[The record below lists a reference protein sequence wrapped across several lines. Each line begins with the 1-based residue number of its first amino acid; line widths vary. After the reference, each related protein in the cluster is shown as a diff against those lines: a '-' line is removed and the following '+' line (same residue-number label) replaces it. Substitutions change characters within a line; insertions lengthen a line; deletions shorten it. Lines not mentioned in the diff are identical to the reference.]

1 MLDSRPENSRSA
13 LLSTACIAAC
23 FCLALAG
30 RADALTVPD
39 SDTIPQD
46 VLADVLRK
54 QADIAFIGE
63 RVQTTFSH
71 DPEREDRTNRQHVY
85 HAPPDEY
92 RLDYLDLSEG
102 RELHFL
108 AKGDHLYRWRS
119 GERVT
124 MRERRP
130 EQTLGLVITLTYLDL
145 LRENY
150 RIKADEGP
158 EVAGRLTYSVQITPR
173 VEGRP
178 SLRAWV
184 DRTYG
189 VPLKVEWYDYKGTL
203 EQRTEY
209 TTITFQPTLAVDYFQ
224 IPEGA
229 EIRAPSREGFY
240 SSPEELASKTGLMAP
255 ISTRPLTGFRLTEIW
270 HSQREGVDRVQA
282 VYSDGYASLSIFAI
296 HDPENAPEGID
307 EPSVRSIT
315 SERRRG
321 TAIVR
326 GWLGDTQITLI
337 SDRIPES
344 RLAFMLTTLQL
355 TGKMPHRR

>member
-1 MLDSRPENSRSA
+1 MRDGKPQNGRSA
-13 LLSTACIAAC
+13 LLSRVCVAVWLS
-23 FCLALAG
+23 FPG
-30 RADALTVPD
+30 SADALIVPD

-46 VLADVLRK
+46 VLAEVLKK

-63 RVQTTFSH
+63 RIHTSFSS
-71 DPEREDRTNRQHVY
+71 DPEREESTNRQHVF
-85 HAPPDEY
+85 HAPPDDY
-92 RLDYLDLSEG
+92 RLDYLDLPED

-119 GERVT
+119 GDRVT

-158 EVAGRLTYSVQITPR
+158 EVAGRLTYSIHITPR

-184 DRTYG
+184 DRTFG

-209 TTITFQPTLAVDYFQ
+209 TTITFQPTLAVEYFQ

-240 SSPEELASKTGLMAP
+240 SSPEELAAQTGLLAP
-255 ISTRPLTGFRLTEIW
+255 ISNRPLSGFRLTEIW
-270 HSQREGVDRVQA
+270 HTQREGEDRVLA

-296 HDPENAPEGID
+296 HDPENAPEGVD
-307 EPSVRSIT
+307 EPGVRSIS

-321 TAIVR
+321 YAVVR
-326 GWLGDTQITLI
+326 GWIGDTQITLI
-337 SDRIPES
+337 SGRIPES
-344 RLAFMLTTLQL
+344 RLVFMLPTVQL
-355 TGKMPHRR
+355 TGKMPRHRP